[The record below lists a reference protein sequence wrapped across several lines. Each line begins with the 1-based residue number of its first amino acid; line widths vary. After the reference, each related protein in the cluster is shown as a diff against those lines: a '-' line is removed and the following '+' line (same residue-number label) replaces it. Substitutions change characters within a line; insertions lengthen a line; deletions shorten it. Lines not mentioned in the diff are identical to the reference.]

1 MKNITNL
8 TQKTIEK
15 LQDII
20 KYEPKYRPRKRA
32 EAILLSHKGKT
43 VKEIVN
49 ILDIKKQ
56 ALYEWFK
63 KYEEDGVEGVYDKGG
78 KGRKLSLGNIKIDD
92 IKAIAINCPSVPI
105 VNAKLREKFN
115 VIVSNETV
123 RTFLKNNRIELYK
136 SKKSTTKETK

>member
-49 ILDIKKQ
+49 ILDIKNRHCTN
-56 ALYEWFK
+56 
-63 KYEEDGVEGVYDKGG
+63 G
-78 KGRKLSLGNIKIDD
+78 
-92 IKAIAINCPSVPI
+92 
-105 VNAKLREKFN
+105 
-115 VIVSNETV
+115 
-123 RTFLKNNRIELYK
+123 LKNMKRMEL
-136 SKKSTTKETK
+136 KEYMIKVGKVESYLLEILKLMI

>member
-8 TQKTIEK
+8 TKKTIEK

-78 KGRKLSLGNIKIDD
+78 KGRKLSLGSHLQIHK
-92 IKAIAINCPSVPI
+92 KAHNLIYFCYK
-105 VNAKLREKFN
+105 KLK
-115 VIVSNETV
+115 SNF
-123 RTFLKNNRIELYK
+123 R
-136 SKKSTTKETK
+136 